1 MTTDA
6 SPNAPIPAPRF
17 PLPALEMRHIS
28 KTYPGV
34 RALDDVSL
42 TVGVGEVHA
51 LLGEN
56 GAGKSTL
63 MKILA
68 GAQPKDSGDILLN
81 GQPVTIDSPQK
92 AMALGISIIYQ
103 EFNLV
108 PYLSAGENI
117 YLGREP
123 RGVLPGFVDFKTLY
137 ANAQEALNKLGVRID
152 ARAPVNTLSIAQQQM
167 VEIAKATS
175 KQSKIIV
182 MDEPSA
188 TLTDHELRALFSLI
202 KQLKSEGVSIVY
214 ISHRLE
220 EIVEVCDRATIMRD
234 GKWIATEDVKNL
246 TREDIIKLMV
256 GRELGEAIP
265 KVAAEQGDPALTVRN
280 LNRKGVLHD
289 ISFTVR
295 KGEILGLAG
304 LVGAGRT
311 ETARAIFGADPIDS
325 GSVEVFGNPMKIR
338 SPQDA
343 IANGIGLVTEDRKQQ
358 GLILGMAV
366 RENNTLSNLDA
377 LSTLSFIRR
386 GEERQVAEKY
396 KRDLQIK
403 TPTVEQTVN
412 NLSGGNQ
419 QKVVLAKWLF
429 TGSKILIFDE
439 PTRGIDVGAKRE
451 IYNLMNELVKNGV
464 AIIMI
469 SSELPEVLG
478 MSDRILVM
486 HEGRIAGELNRA
498 DATQEAI
505 MHLATGGE

>member
-1 MTTDA
+1 VTT
-6 SPNAPIPAPRF
+6 APPVATAV
-17 PLPALEMRHIS
+17 PALEMRHIS
-28 KTYPGV
+28 KQYPGV

-68 GAQPKDSGDILLN
+68 GAQFRDAGEIVLN
-81 GQPVTIDSPQK
+81 GQPVMIDSPQK
-92 AMALGISIIYQ
+92 AMDLGISIIYQ

-117 YLGREP
+117 FLGREP
-123 RGVLPGFVDFKTLY
+123 RAALPGFVDFKTLY
-137 ANAQEALNKLGVRID
+137 REAQQVIDKLGVRMD
-152 ARAPVNTLSIAQQQM
+152 ARTPVNRLSIAQQQM

-175 KQSKIIV
+175 KKAKIIV

-188 TLTDHELRALFSLI
+188 TLTDHELTALFDLI
-202 KQLKSEGVSIVY
+202 RQLKSEGVSVVY

-220 EIVEVCDRATIMRD
+220 EIFEVCDRATIMRD
-234 GKWIATEDVKNL
+234 GKWIATRDVADL
-246 TREDIIKLMV
+246 TREEIIRLMV
-256 GRELGEAIP
+256 GRELKDAIP
-265 KVAAEQGDPALTVRN
+265 KVPAQPGDIALKIKH
-280 LNRKGVLHD
+280 LNRTGVLHD
-289 ISFTVR
+289 INFEVR
-295 KGEILGLAG
+295 KGEVLGLAG

-325 GSVEVFGNPMKIR
+325 GEIEILGKPVKVR

-343 IANGIGLVTEDRKQQ
+343 IKHGIGLVTEDRKQQ
-358 GLILGMAV
+358 GLVLGMAV
-366 RENNTLSNLDA
+366 RENTTLANLDLLA
-377 LSTLSFIRR
+377 TLGFIKRK
-386 GEERQVAEKY
+386 EEREVAEKY
-396 KRDLQIK
+396 RKDLSIK
-403 TPTVEQTVN
+403 TPTIEQTVQ

-429 TGSKILIFDE
+429 TGSKVLIFDE
-439 PTRGIDVGAKRE
+439 PTRGIDVGAKSE
-451 IYNLMNELVKNGV
+451 IYKLMNELAARGV

-469 SSELPEVLG
+469 SSELPEILG

-486 HEGRIAGELNRA
+486 HEGRIAGELSRA
-498 DATQEAI
+498 EADQESI

>member
-1 MTTDA
+1 MTV
-6 SPNAPIPAPRF
+6 APPAIA
-17 PLPALEMRHIS
+17 PALEMRNIS
-28 KTYPGV
+28 KQYPGV

-42 TVGVGEVHA
+42 SVAPGEIHA

-56 GAGKSTL
+56 GAGKSTM

-68 GAQPKDSGDILLN
+68 GAQSKDSGEILLN
-81 GQPVTIDSPQK
+81 GTVVQIDSPQK
-92 AMALGISIIYQ
+92 AMSLGISIIYQ

-123 RGVLPGFVDFKTLY
+123 RAAIPGFVDFKKLY
-137 ANAQEALNKLGVRID
+137 ADAQAVLDKLGVKID
-152 ARAPVNTLSIAQQQM
+152 ARAPVNTLSVAGQQM

-175 KQSKIIV
+175 KKSNIIV

-188 TLTDHELRALFSLI
+188 TLTDHELRALFSLML
-202 KQLKSEGVSIVY
+202 QLKSEGVSIVY

-234 GKWIATEDVKNL
+234 GRNVATKDVKDL
-246 TREDIIKLMV
+246 TREEIIRLMV
-256 GRELGEAIP
+256 GRELKDAIP
-265 KVAAEQGDPALTVRN
+265 KVAAPLGDIALEVKHLT
-280 LNRKGVLHD
+280 RKGVLND

-295 KGEILGLAG
+295 KGEVLGIAG

-311 ETARAIFGADPIDS
+311 ETARVIFGADPMDS
-325 GSVEVFGNPMKIR
+325 GSIEVFGKPVRIR

-343 IANGIGLVTEDRKQQ
+343 IRHGIGLVTEDRKQQ
-358 GLILGMAV
+358 GLVLGMVV
-366 RENNTLSNLDA
+366 RENTTLANLDF
-377 LSTLSFIRR
+377 LSSLGFIRR

-396 KRDLQIK
+396 KSDLAIK
-403 TPTVEQTVN
+403 TPTIEQTVH

-439 PTRGIDVGAKRE
+439 PTRGIDVGAKSE
-451 IYNLMNELVKNGV
+451 IYKLMNELAKNGV

-486 HEGRIAGELNRA
+486 HEGRLTGELSRA
-498 DATQEAI
+498 DATQEKI

>member
-1 MTTDA
+1 VTDDSLPQPNTTSA
-6 SPNAPIPAPRF
+6 A
-17 PLPALEMRHIS
+17 PALEMRHIS
-28 KTYPGV
+28 KQYPGV

-42 TVGVGEVHA
+42 TVYEGEVHA

-68 GAQPKDSGDILLN
+68 GAETKDSGEILLS
-81 GQPVTIDSPQK
+81 GQRVHIDSPQK
-92 AMALGISIIYQ
+92 AMSLGISIIYQ

-117 YLGREP
+117 FLGREP
-123 RGVLPGFVDFKTLY
+123 RALLPGFVDFRTLY
-137 ANAQEALNKLGVRID
+137 RRSQEVLDRLGVRLD
-152 ARAPVNTLSIAQQQM
+152 ARAPVYRLSVAQQQM

-175 KQSKIIV
+175 KQARIII

-188 TLTDHELRALFSLI
+188 TLTEHELQALFNLI
-202 KQLKSEGVSIVY
+202 RQLKANGVSIVY

-220 EIVEVCDRATIMRD
+220 EVFEICDRATIMRD
-234 GKWIATEDVKNL
+234 GRVIATEPVANL
-246 TREDIIKLMV
+246 TRDQIIRLMV
-256 GRELGEAIP
+256 GRELKEAIP
-265 KVAAEQGDPALTVRN
+265 KVAAETGPPALSVN
-280 LNRKGVLHD
+280 HLNRRGVLHD
-289 ISFTVR
+289 ISFEVR
-295 KGEILGLAG
+295 QGEILGLAG

-311 ETARAIFGADPIDS
+311 ETARAIFGADPID
-325 GSVEVFGNPMKIR
+325 GGTIEVFGKPVRIR

-343 IANGIGLVTEDRKQQ
+343 IHHGIGLVTEDRKQQ
-358 GLILGMAV
+358 GLVLGMAV
-366 RENNTLSNLDA
+366 RENNTLAHLDA
-377 LSTLSFIRR
+377 LATLGFIRTR
-386 GEERQVAEKY
+386 EERQVAERY
-396 KRDLQIK
+396 RSNLGIK
-403 TPTVEQTVN
+403 TPSVEQVTQ

-439 PTRGIDVGAKRE
+439 PTRGIDVGAKSE
-451 IYNLMNELVKNGV
+451 IYKLMNALAAQGV
-464 AIIMI
+464 AILMI

-486 HEGRIAGELNRA
+486 HEGRIMGELSRA
-498 DATQEAI
+498 EATQEKI

>member
-1 MTTDA
+1 VTV
-6 SPNAPIPAPRF
+6 APPAIA
-17 PLPALEMRHIS
+17 PALEMRNIS
-28 KTYPGV
+28 KQYPGV

-42 TVGVGEVHA
+42 SVEVGEIHA

-56 GAGKSTL
+56 GAGKSTM

-68 GAQPKDSGDILLN
+68 GAQSKDGGEILIN
-81 GQPVTIDSPQK
+81 GQVVQIDSPQK

-123 RGVLPGFVDFKTLY
+123 RAALPGFVDFKKLY
-137 ANAQEALNKLGVRID
+137 ADAQVVLDKLGVKID
-152 ARAPVNTLSIAQQQM
+152 ARTPVNTLSVAGQQM

-175 KQSKIIV
+175 KKSKIIV

-188 TLTDHELRALFSLI
+188 TLTDHELRALFRLML
-202 KQLKSEGVSIVY
+202 QLKSEGVSIVY

-234 GKWIATEDVKNL
+234 GRHVATKDVKDL
-246 TREDIIKLMV
+246 TREEIIRLMV
-256 GRELGEAIP
+256 GRELKDAIP
-265 KVAAEQGDPALTVRN
+265 KVAAEHGDVALEVKHLT
-280 LNRKGVLHD
+280 RKGVLND

-295 KGEILGLAG
+295 KGEVLGIAG

-311 ETARAIFGADPIDS
+311 ETARVIFGADPMDS
-325 GSVEVFGNPMKIR
+325 GSIEVFGKPVRIR

-343 IANGIGLVTEDRKQQ
+343 IKHGIGLVTEDRKQQ
-358 GLILGMAV
+358 GLVLGMAV
-366 RENNTLSNLDA
+366 RENTTLANLDF
-377 LSTLSFIRR
+377 LSSLGFIRR

-396 KRDLQIK
+396 KSDLAIK
-403 TPTVEQTVN
+403 TPTIEQTVH

-439 PTRGIDVGAKRE
+439 PTRGIDVGAKSE
-451 IYNLMNELVKNGV
+451 IYKLMNELAKNGV

-486 HEGRIAGELNRA
+486 HEGRIAGELSRA
-498 DATQEAI
+498 DATQEKI

>member
-1 MTTDA
+1 
-6 SPNAPIPAPRF
+6 
-17 PLPALEMRHIS
+17 MRHIS
-28 KTYPGV
+28 KQYPGV

-42 TVGVGEVHA
+42 TVRKGEVHA

-68 GAQPKDSGDILLN
+68 GAQPRDGGDILIN

-92 AMALGISIIYQ
+92 AMELGISIIYQ

-117 YLGREP
+117 FLGREP
-123 RGVLPGFVDFKTLY
+123 RAALPGFVDFKTLY
-137 ANAQEALNKLGVRID
+137 REAQQVIDRLGVRLD
-152 ARAPVNTLSIAQQQM
+152 ARTPVNRLSVAQQQM

-175 KQSKIIV
+175 RKSQIIV

-188 TLTDHELRALFSLI
+188 TLTEHELQSLFALI
-202 KQLKSEGVSIVY
+202 RQLKAEGVSLVY

-220 EIVEVCDRATIMRD
+220 EVFEVCDRATILRD
-234 GKWIATEDVKNL
+234 GHWIATEDVKDLN
-246 TREDIIKLMV
+246 RETIIRLMV
-256 GRELGEAIP
+256 GRELKEAIP
-265 KVAAEQGDPALTVRN
+265 KVSVEPGPPALAVKH
-280 LNRKGVLHD
+280 LNRAGVLHD
-289 ISFTVR
+289 LSFTVR
-295 KGEILGLAG
+295 KGEILGIAG

-311 ETARAIFGADPIDS
+311 ETARALFGADPIDS
-325 GSVEVFGNPMKIR
+325 GTIELFGEPVKIR

-343 IANGIGLVTEDRKQQ
+343 IRHGIGLVTEDRKQQ
-358 GLILGMAV
+358 GLVLGMAV
-366 RENNTLSNLDA
+366 RENNTLAHLDA
-377 LSTLSFIRR
+377 LSTLGFIRR
-386 GEERQVAEKY
+386 REERQVAEKY
-396 KRDLQIK
+396 RADLGIK
-403 TPTVEQTVN
+403 TPTIEQTVQ

-419 QKVVLAKWLF
+419 QKLVLAKWLF
-429 TGSKILIFDE
+429 TGSKVLIFDE
-439 PTRGIDVGAKRE
+439 PTRGIDVGAKSE
-451 IYNLMNELVKNGV
+451 IYKLMNELAAQGV

-486 HEGRIAGELNRA
+486 HEGRIAGELSRA
-498 DATQEAI
+498 EATQEKI

>member
-1 MTTDA
+1 MTV
-6 SPNAPIPAPRF
+6 APPATA
-17 PLPALEMRHIS
+17 PALEMRNIS
-28 KTYPGV
+28 KQYPGV

-42 TVGVGEVHA
+42 SVEVGEIHA

-56 GAGKSTL
+56 GAGKSTM

-68 GAQPKDSGDILLN
+68 GAQSKDGGEILLN
-81 GQPVTIDSPQK
+81 GSVVHIDSPQQ

-108 PYLSAGENI
+108 PFLSAGENI

-123 RGVLPGFVDFKTLY
+123 RAAIPGFVDFKKLY
-137 ANAQEALNKLGVRID
+137 ADAQVVLDKLGVKID
-152 ARAPVNTLSIAQQQM
+152 ARAPVNTLSVAGQQM

-175 KQSKIIV
+175 KKSKIIV

-188 TLTDHELRALFSLI
+188 TLTDHELRALFRLML
-202 KQLKSEGVSIVY
+202 QLKSEGVSIVY

-234 GKWIATEDVKNL
+234 GRHVATKDVKDL
-246 TREDIIKLMV
+246 TREEIIRLMV
-256 GRELGEAIP
+256 GRELKDAIP
-265 KVAAEQGDPALTVRN
+265 KVAAPVGDVALEVKHLT
-280 LNRKGVLHD
+280 RKGVLND
-289 ISFTVR
+289 ISFAVH
-295 KGEILGLAG
+295 KGEVLGIAG

-311 ETARAIFGADPIDS
+311 ETARVIFGADPMDS
-325 GSVEVFGNPMKIR
+325 GSIEVFGQPVRIK

-343 IANGIGLVTEDRKQQ
+343 IKHGIGLVTEDRKQQ
-358 GLILGMAV
+358 GLVLGMAV
-366 RENNTLSNLDA
+366 RENTTLANLDF
-377 LSTLSFIRR
+377 LSSLGFIRR
-386 GEERQVAEKY
+386 GDERQVAEKY
-396 KRDLQIK
+396 RGDLAIK
-403 TPTVEQTVN
+403 TPTIEQTVH

-439 PTRGIDVGAKRE
+439 PTRGIDVGAKSE
-451 IYNLMNELVKNGV
+451 IYKLMNELAKNGV

-478 MSDRILVM
+478 MSDRIVVM
-486 HEGRIAGELNRA
+486 HEGRITGELSRA
-498 DATQEAI
+498 EATQEKI

>member
-1 MTTDA
+1 MTA
-6 SPNAPIPAPRF
+6 STPTTSAAA
-17 PLPALEMRHIS
+17 PALEMRHIS
-28 KTYPGV
+28 KQYPGV

-42 TVGVGEVHA
+42 TVYAGEVHA

-68 GAQPKDSGDILLN
+68 GAQPKDSGEILLN
-81 GQPVTIDSPQK
+81 GHPVQCDSPQK
-92 AMALGISIIYQ
+92 AMDLGISIIYQ

-117 YLGREP
+117 FLGREP
-123 RGVLPGFVDFKTLY
+123 RAALPGFVDFKTLY
-137 ANAQEALNKLGVRID
+137 RQAQEVIDRLGVRMD
-152 ARAPVNTLSIAQQQM
+152 ARTPVNQLSVAQQQM

-175 KQSKIIV
+175 RKARIIV

-188 TLTDHELRALFSLI
+188 TLTEHELQSLFTLI
-202 KQLKSEGVSIVY
+202 RQLKAEGVSIVY

-220 EIVEVCDRATIMRD
+220 EVFEVCDRETIMRD
-234 GKWIATEDVKNL
+234 GHWIATEDVKDL
-246 TREDIIKLMV
+246 TRDTIIRLMV
-256 GRELGEAIP
+256 GRELKEAIP
-265 KVAAEQGDPALTVRN
+265 KVAASPGPPALAVKH
-280 LNRKGVLHD
+280 LNRAGVLHD
-289 ISFTVR
+289 ISFEVR
-295 KGEILGLAG
+295 QGEVLGIAG

-325 GSVEVFGNPMKIR
+325 GTIELFGRPVKVR

-343 IANGIGLVTEDRKQQ
+343 IKHGIGLVTEDRKQQ
-358 GLILGMAV
+358 GLVLGMTV
-366 RENNTLSNLDA
+366 RENNTLAHLDA
-377 LSTLSFIRR
+377 LSTLGFIRR
-386 GEERQVAEKY
+386 KEERQVAEKY
-396 KRDLQIK
+396 RASLAIK
-403 TPTVEQTVN
+403 TPSVEQTVQ

-429 TGSKILIFDE
+429 TGSKVLIFDE
-439 PTRGIDVGAKRE
+439 PTRGIDVGAKSE
-451 IYNLMNELVKNGV
+451 IYKLMNELAADGV

-469 SSELPEVLG
+469 SSELPEILG

-486 HEGRIAGELNRA
+486 HEGRITGELSRA
-498 DATQEAI
+498 EATQEKI

>member
-1 MTTDA
+1 VT
-6 SPNAPIPAPRF
+6 
-17 PLPALEMRHIS
+17 PALEMRHIS
-28 KTYPGV
+28 KAFPGV
-34 RALDDVSL
+34 VALDDVSL
-42 TVGVGEVHA
+42 TVLPGEIHA

-68 GAQPKDSGDILLN
+68 GAQPKDGGEILLN
-81 GQPVTIDSPQK
+81 GQAVHIDSPQK
-92 AMALGISIIYQ
+92 AMELGISIIYQ

-123 RGVLPGFVDFKTLY
+123 RAAIPGFVDFRKLY
-137 ANAQEALNKLGVRID
+137 SDAQAVINNLGVKID
-152 ARAPVNTLSIAQQQM
+152 ARTPVNRLSIAQQQM

-175 KQSKIIV
+175 RKSKIIV

-188 TLTDHELRALFSLI
+188 TLTDHELVALFRLMR
-202 KQLKSEGVSIVY
+202 QLKSEGVSIVY

-220 EIVEVCDRATIMRD
+220 EITEICDRATIMRD
-234 GKWIATEDVKNL
+234 GKWVATEEVKDL
-246 TREDIIKLMV
+246 TREDIIRLMV
-256 GRELGEAIP
+256 GRELKDAIP
-265 KVAAEQGDPALTVRN
+265 KVAAEQGQVALAVKN
-280 LNRKGVLHD
+280 LNRTGVLHD
-289 ISFTVR
+289 ISFEV
-295 KGEILGLAG
+295 KQGEILGIAG

-311 ETARAIFGADPIDS
+311 ETARVIFGADPIDS
-325 GSVEVFGNPMKIR
+325 GSIEVFGKRVNIR

-343 IANGIGLVTEDRKQQ
+343 IKHGIGLVTEDRKQQ
-358 GLILGMAV
+358 GLVLGMAV
-366 RENNTLSNLDA
+366 RENTTLANLGA
-377 LSTLSFIRR
+377 LANLGFINGRQ
-386 GEERQVAEKY
+386 ERQVAEKY
-396 KRDLQIK
+396 RADLGVK
-403 TPTVEQTVN
+403 TPHIEQAVQ

-419 QKVVLAKWLF
+419 QKVVLAKWLY

-439 PTRGIDVGAKRE
+439 PTRGIDVGAKSE
-451 IYNLMNELVKNGV
+451 IYKLMNALAAQGV

-486 HEGRIAGELNRA
+486 HEGRITGELSRA
-498 DATQEAI
+498 DATQEKI

>member
-1 MTTDA
+1 MTATPDT
-6 SPNAPIPAPRF
+6 AP
-17 PLPALEMRHIS
+17 PALEMRHIS
-28 KTYPGV
+28 KQYPGV

-42 TVGVGEVHA
+42 TVRKGEVHA

-68 GAQPKDSGDILLN
+68 GAQPRDSGDILIN

-92 AMALGISIIYQ
+92 AMELGISIIYQ

-117 YLGREP
+117 FLGREP
-123 RGVLPGFVDFKTLY
+123 RAALPGFVDFKTLY
-137 ANAQEALNKLGVRID
+137 REAQQVIDRLGVRLD
-152 ARAPVNTLSIAQQQM
+152 ARTPVNRLSVAQQQM

-175 KQSKIIV
+175 RQAQIIV

-188 TLTDHELRALFSLI
+188 TLTEHELRSLFALI
-202 KQLKSEGVSIVY
+202 RQLKAEGVSIVY

-220 EIVEVCDRATIMRD
+220 EVFEVCDRATILRD
-234 GKWIATEDVKNL
+234 GRWIATEDVQDLN
-246 TREDIIKLMV
+246 RETIIRLMV
-256 GRELGEAIP
+256 GRELKEAIP
-265 KVAAEQGDPALTVRN
+265 KVSVEPGPPALAVKH
-280 LNRKGVLHD
+280 LNRAGVLHD

-295 KGEILGLAG
+295 KGEILGIAG

-311 ETARAIFGADPIDS
+311 ETARALFGADPIDS
-325 GSVEVFGNPMKIR
+325 GTIELFGEPVKIR

-343 IANGIGLVTEDRKQQ
+343 IRHGIGLVTEDRKQQ
-358 GLILGMAV
+358 GLVLGMAV
-366 RENNTLSNLDA
+366 RENNTLAHLDA
-377 LSTLSFIRR
+377 LSTLGFIRR
-386 GEERQVAEKY
+386 REERQVAEKY
-396 KRDLQIK
+396 RADLGIK
-403 TPTVEQTVN
+403 TPTIEQTVQ

-419 QKVVLAKWLF
+419 QKLVLAKWLF
-429 TGSKILIFDE
+429 TGSKVLIFDE
-439 PTRGIDVGAKRE
+439 PTRGIDVGAKSE
-451 IYNLMNELVKNGV
+451 IYKLMNELAAQGV

-486 HEGRIAGELNRA
+486 HEGRIAGELSRA
-498 DATQEAI
+498 EATQEKI